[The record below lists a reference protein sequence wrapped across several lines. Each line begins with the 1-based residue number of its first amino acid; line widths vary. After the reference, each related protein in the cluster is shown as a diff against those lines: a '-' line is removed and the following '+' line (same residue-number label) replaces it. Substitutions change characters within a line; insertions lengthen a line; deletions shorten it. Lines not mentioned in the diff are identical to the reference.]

1 MSSAHLVD
9 SSRHTPVVIVAS
21 ADASRAERLASQLR
35 AEGRVAYATHSAG
48 GCLRVATVVGPDLVL
63 LDPAMPGRVAGLLKA
78 HPATAHTAVMRL
90 ADDRQHLASAFHRPA
105 AWFARPRFAFN

>member
-1 MSSAHLVD
+1 MSSTPLVE

-21 ADASRAERLASQLR
+21 ADATRAERLASQLR
-35 AEGRVAYATHSAG
+35 ADGRVAYATHTAG
-48 GCLRVATVVGPDLVL
+48 GCLRVATAVGPDLVL
-63 LDPAMPGRVAGLLKA
+63 LDPAMPGRVTSLLKA

-90 ADDRQHLASAFHRPA
+90 ADDRQHLASASQRPV